1 MKNGLIFYDNWSE
14 RVIKVACILILMI
27 FILGLVGCTSNM
39 NYIARYD
46 IGQQDFDS
54 LYKKMSEKQAI
65 MLLGLPHR
73 SNQKIPGHSSYD
85 FYNGEGLLRIEFYYY
100 KLDNATFFGQDE
112 PRALP
117 LSEKAISIDSTR
129 YLKKINNNIS
139 TGDLEFIVEN
149 TNSVELQEKLG
160 PPHSIVDYD
169 IGGLLLNAFVYQM
182 TDGNSLFVIY
192 KPDGEVAVVQMQN
205 KDGEV
210 VKDIIEF
217 DESG

>member
-1 MKNGLIFYDNWSE
+1 MKNGSIFYYNWSG
-14 RVIKVACILILMI
+14 RVACILILI
-27 FILGLVGCTSNM
+27 ILLLGLVGCTSNM

-54 LYKKMSEKQAI
+54 LYKNMSEKQAI

-73 SNQKIPGHSSYD
+73 SDQKIPGHSSYD
-85 FYNGEGLLRIEFYYY
+85 FYNGEGVLRIEFYYY
-100 KLDNATFFGQDE
+100 ELDNATFFGQDE

-117 LSEKAISIDSTR
+117 LSEEAILFDSKR

-139 TGDLEFIVEN
+139 IGDLDFIVEN

-160 PPHSIVDYD
+160 PPHKIVDYD
-169 IGGLLLNAFVYQM
+169 IGGLLLNAFVYEM
-182 TDGNSLFVIY
+182 PDGDSLFVIY
-192 KPDGEVAVVQMQN
+192 KPDGEVAVVQIQN

-210 VKDIIEF
+210 VKDIIKF
-217 DESG
+217 DESI